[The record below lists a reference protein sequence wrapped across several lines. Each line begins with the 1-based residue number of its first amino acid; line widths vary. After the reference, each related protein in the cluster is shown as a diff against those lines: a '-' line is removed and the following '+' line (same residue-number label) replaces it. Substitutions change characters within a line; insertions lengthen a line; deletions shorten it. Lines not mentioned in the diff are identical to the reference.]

1 MKCFIHLNDEAISVC
16 KKCGKAMCMNCS
28 AYSNHSGIC
37 PECRRDEFI
46 KERNELNSAL
56 SINKSSVTKCIA
68 AAVVISVLAIVL
80 AIIVSPILLLGLA
93 LNLIFVFKILS
104 LLKRRKPIEDRIAF
118 LTGEINK
125 LGVALQRGT
134 ALI

>member
-37 PECRRDEFI
+37 PECRREEFI
-46 KERNELNSAL
+46 KERNDLNIAL
-56 SINKSSVTKCIA
+56 SRNKSSVTKCIA
-68 AAVVISVLAIVL
+68 VAVVISVLAIVL
-80 AIIVSPILLLGLA
+80 AIVISPILLGGL
-93 LNLIFVFKILS
+93 LVNLICGINILS
-104 LLKRRKPIEDRIAF
+104 LKNRRKPIEARIAY
-118 LTGEINK
+118 LTGEIDK